1 MIAVYKVLTDS
12 LQLPEHLNSIDNPNI
27 SVGKVV
33 QSPKG
38 EGRQGPDQAG
48 ESRNEISYI
57 FMPNYLRDTK
67 VGYDRA
73 AVEQAWPD
81 VVDHD
86 GLNAPVGVKHCQGAE
101 QSICTG

>member
-27 SVGKVV
+27 SVGKIV
-33 QSPKG
+33 QSPKC
-38 EGRQGPDQAG
+38 EGRQGPNQG
-48 ESRNEISYI
+48 
-57 FMPNYLRDTK
+57 DTK
-67 VGYDRA
+67 VGYDCA

-86 GLNAPVGVKHCQGAE
+86 GLNVFTLSFNHRHTT
-101 QSICTG
+101 I